1 MSSITR
7 EIIEDIISQVVAESN
22 LEVNEPCPTCTG
34 RVTPFTYD
42 AANDLIAFGA
52 SRVGAVAPSCPPKY
66 ELAHWIDHTMLKPDA
81 TENEITTICKEAIE
95 YSFASVCINPTW
107 VPLVY
112 KMLRGHTPK
121 VCTVV
126 GFPLGATF
134 SEVKAHE
141 TRVAVEKGADEIDMV
156 INVGALKSGDYELV
170 ERDIRAVVRAAGRRI
185 VKVILETCLLDEE
198 EKVKASAISQRA
210 GANFVK
216 TSTGFSK
223 GGATVK
229 DVALMRKVVGS
240 EMGVKASGGVR
251 TYEEACKMV
260 EAGATRIG
268 ASASVVIVSNGNG
281 KKSEY

>member
-1 MSSITR
+1 MSSITSQV
-7 EIIEDIISQVVAESN
+7 IENIISQVIAESN
-22 LEVNEPCPTCTG
+22 ISGPAHV
-34 RVTPFTYD
+34 RPFSYD
-42 AANDLIAFGA
+42 AANDLISFGA

-66 ELAHWIDHTMLKPDA
+66 ELARWIDHTLLKPDA
-81 TENEITTICKEAIE
+81 TEEEVRKICEDALQ
-95 YSFASVCINPTW
+95 YHFASVCVNPTW

-112 KMLRGHTPK
+112 RMLRGSGSK

-134 SEVKAHE
+134 PEVKAAE
-141 TRVAVEKGADEIDMV
+141 TKVAVEKGADEIDMV
-156 INVGALKSGDYELV
+156 LNIGALKSGHFDLV
-170 ERDIRAVVRAAGRRI
+170 ERDIRAVVRAAGRRT
-185 VKVILETCLLDEE
+185 VKVILETCLLSDE
-198 EKVKASAISQRA
+198 EKVKASVISRHA
-210 GANFVK
+210 GADFVK

-251 TYEEACKMV
+251 TYDEACKMV

-268 ASASVVIVSNGNG
+268 ASASVAIVANDQTKN
-281 KKSEY
+281 KA